1 MSVSWHGCS
10 SVPRSINGG
19 GPQGATLGIL
29 EYLSQSNNNADCVSP
44 EDRFKFIDDL
54 TVLEIVNLL
63 TIGISSFN
71 IKNQVPS
78 DILDNNQ
85 YIPPGNLK
93 SQEYLKWIDVW
104 TKNQKMKIN
113 SKKTKTMIF
122 NFSKNHKFSTRLEFG
137 GETLEIVNEA
147 KLLGT
152 TITNDLKWDKNTEE
166 LVKKAN
172 KRMAILR
179 KISKFGASVEDL
191 KTIYVAYVRSILE
204 QSCTVWPH

>member
-1 MSVSWHGCS
+1 M
-10 SVPRSINGG
+10 
-19 GPQGATLGIL
+19 
-29 EYLSQSNNNADCVSP
+29 
-44 EDRFKFIDDL
+44 
-54 TVLEIVNLL
+54 

-71 IKNQVPS
+71 IKSQVPS

-85 YIPPGNLK
+85 YIPPDNLK

-113 SKKTKTMIF
+113 SKKSKTMIF
-122 NFSKNHKFSTRLEFG
+122 NFSKNHKFSTRLQLG
-137 GETLEIVNEA
+137 GEILEIVNEA

-172 KRMAILR
+172 KRMEIIR
-179 KISKFGASVEDL
+179 KI
-191 KTIYVAYVRSILE
+191 
-204 QSCTVWPH
+204 